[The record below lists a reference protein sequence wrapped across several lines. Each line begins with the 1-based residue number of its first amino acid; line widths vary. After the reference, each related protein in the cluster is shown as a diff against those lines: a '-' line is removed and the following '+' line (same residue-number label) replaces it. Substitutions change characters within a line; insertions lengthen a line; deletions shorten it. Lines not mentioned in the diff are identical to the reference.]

1 MRKWV
6 LLFNL
11 VIGSLIFSPAF
22 AEPFVWPSAWSED
35 AGSVV
40 TDGSLSLAEQSS
52 ASTFNPFTV
61 AGQNVVFSIS
71 FYPTSLLNRDPVTRE
86 FIPYAAESFEVS
98 EDGLTV
104 TMKLRPELKWSDG
117 TPITSQD
124 FLFYY
129 TGVTDPAVE
138 SPRYNDFFIG
148 EEKILLEAT
157 DAQTLIWT
165 FPVADRGALGTI
177 ASPPAPYHILGKIYE
192 EGGAEALK
200 AAWDT
205 NTPVSELVWSGPFVL
220 DEYIPDERYVFKP
233 NPYFGDWNVD
243 ENGQKLPY
251 VSQRLYTIAETA
263 AQLNLFVAGDT
274 DAFST
279 GSANELSVVLNA
291 VDKGDID
298 ATVLQ
303 NAAQQTTNSFY
314 VFNWNKADDAFK
326 ETLFRDKRFRQAMSY
341 LTDRESI
348 VELVDGFGE
357 PAYGPISP
365 VYEAWYT
372 DEQATYTFDPDK
384 ALALL
389 AEMGFT
395 EKNSEGWLVDAE
407 GNELAF
413 TLASI
418 SSNDDAMQVIQVI
431 TDTMREYGV
440 NAEPIGLEFSAL
452 VDQLTATGAN
462 RPFDAIYIFFGC
474 CTEEWPFFEGIYNCT
489 GEFHM
494 WNRAEEGCIEED
506 EKRIADLINQGRTT
520 LDNDAAQKIAY
531 EVQTVLGDLQPL
543 IFTTYAGLHYSWA
556 NTVGGNFPPEL
567 INSLNGPRDFNLTFK
582 NTAE

>member
-1 MRKWV
+1 MRTW
-6 LLFNL
+6 LLSL
-11 VIGSLIFSPAF
+11 SLLLGGSAL
-22 AEPFVWPSAWSED
+22 AEPFVWPNAWSED

-52 ASTFNPFTV
+52 AATFNPFTV

-71 FYPTSLLNRDPVTRE
+71 FYPTSLLTRDPATRE
-86 FIPYAAESFEVS
+86 FLPYAAQSYEVS
-98 EDGLTV
+98 EDGLTI
-104 TMKLRPELKWSDG
+104 TMKLRPELRWSDG

-129 TGVTDPAVE
+129 TGVTDPEVE

-148 EEKILLEAT
+148 EEKILLEAP
-157 DAQTLIWT
+157 DPETLVWT
-165 FPVADRGALGTI
+165 LPTADRTALATV
-177 ASPPAPYHILGKIYE
+177 SSVPAPYHILGKIYE

-205 NTPVSELVWSGPFVL
+205 DTPVSELAWAGPFVL
-220 DEYIPDERYVFKP
+220 GEYIPDERYVFKP

-243 ENGQKLPY
+243 ESGQKLPY
-251 VSQRLYTIAETA
+251 VSERLYTIAETA
-263 AQLNLFVAGDT
+263 AQLNLFVAGNT

-279 GSANELSVVLNA
+279 GSANELSVVLKA
-291 VDKGDID
+291 VDSGDID

-314 VFNWNKADDAFK
+314 VFNWNKADDSFK
-326 ETLFRDKRFRQAMSY
+326 EKLFRDKRFRQAMSY

-348 VELVDGFGE
+348 VELVDGFGA
-357 PAYGPISP
+357 PAYGPVSS
-365 VYEAWYT
+365 VYENWYT
-372 DEQATYTFDPDK
+372 DQQATYAFDPEK
-384 ALALL
+384 GLALL
-389 AEMGFT
+389 AELGFK
-395 EKNSEGWLVDAE
+395 EKNDEGWLVDTE
-407 GNELAF
+407 GNELGF

-418 SSNDDAMQVIQVI
+418 SSNDDAMQVIQII

-440 NAEPIGLEFSAL
+440 KAEPVGLEFSVL
-452 VDQLTATGAN
+452 VDQLTATGEN

-474 CTEEWPFFEGIYNCT
+474 CTEEWPFFDGIYTCT

-494 WNRAEEGCIEED
+494 WNRSEEGCIDED
-506 EKRIADLINQGRTT
+506 EKRVSDLVVQGRKT
-520 LDNDAAQKIAY
+520 LDDAEAQKLAY
-531 EVQTVLGDLQPL
+531 EVQAALGDLQPL

-556 NTVGGNFPPEL
+556 NSVGGNYPSEL

-582 NTAE
+582 NTAQ